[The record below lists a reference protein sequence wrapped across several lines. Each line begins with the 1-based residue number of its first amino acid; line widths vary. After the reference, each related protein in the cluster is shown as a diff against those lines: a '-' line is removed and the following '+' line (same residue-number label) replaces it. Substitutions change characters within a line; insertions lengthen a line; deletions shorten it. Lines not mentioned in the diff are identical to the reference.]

1 MFYSKGIPIG
11 TDPRTVKL
19 AKSLPLPA
27 PAVTGNWEIVRA
39 VGKNKFLRLPY
50 EHSNLKTG
58 SSSLVNVSSSI
69 LDRVE
74 ARGVGFSELQSYWS
88 LPFHDFAMVSDV
100 AIFPDNHNRT
110 LYDTVNIVTSNPV
123 MLYSMQANNDKFRS
137 FTLNQG
143 NSQFQ

>member
-1 MFYSKGIPIG
+1 M
-11 TDPRTVKL
+11 
-19 AKSLPLPA
+19 
-27 PAVTGNWEIVRA
+27 
-39 VGKNKFLRLPY
+39 GKNKFLRLPY

-100 AIFPDNHNRT
+100 ATFPDNHNRA

-143 NSQFQ
+143 NPPFQ